1 MNPASSPWRA
11 FRNAVVV
18 AFVVATLFT
27 AGTPHSVA
35 SLAQGAPSAPRT
47 TPTAPL
53 PTPTPRPR
61 PRIGIVAGH
70 WKNDSGAVCPDGLQ
84 EADVNLNIAQRVA
97 DMLQAQGFDVDLLAE
112 FDPRLSFY
120 QALALISIHADSC
133 AEPAERT
140 GFKIAV
146 STREETRSRAQRLK
160 ACLTD
165 RYGRITGL
173 PLDPHTVTDN
183 MERYH
188 AFDEIHYATVAAIIE
203 TGFLNGDRG
212 LLTRSPD
219 VVAQGIVAGI
229 ECFVYNEPIVPRQTE
244 TP

>member
-1 MNPASSPWRA
+1 MTTGYSPGRWIGT
-11 FRNAVVV
+11 VLMI

-27 AGTPHSVA
+27 AGSPRRVA
-35 SLAQGAPSAPRT
+35 SLGSEMAAPAPT
-47 TPTAPL
+47 VTPLL

-84 EADVNLNIAQRVA
+84 EVEVNLNIAQMVA
-97 DMLQAQGFDVDLLAE
+97 VQLQSLGFDVDLLAE
-112 FDPRLSFY
+112 FDPRLEFY
-120 QALALISIHADSC
+120 QALALLSIHADSC
-133 AEPAERT
+133 SASAERT

-165 RYGRITGL
+165 RYARVTGL
-173 PLDPHTVTDN
+173 PLDPHTVTDS

-188 AFDEIHYATVAAIIE
+188 AFEEIHYNTVAAIIE
-203 TGFLNGDRG
+203 TGYLNGDREI
-212 LLTRSPD
+212 LTRHPE

-229 ECFVYNEPIVPRQTE
+229 ECFVYNEPVVPRFTE